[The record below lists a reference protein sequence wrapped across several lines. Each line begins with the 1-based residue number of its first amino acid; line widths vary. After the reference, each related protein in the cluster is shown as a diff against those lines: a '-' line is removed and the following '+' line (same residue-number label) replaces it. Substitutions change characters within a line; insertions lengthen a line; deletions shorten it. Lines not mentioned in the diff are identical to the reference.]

1 MSNWSMPSG
10 NWWKTRMAI
19 EYQKGNAF
27 LHHLDA
33 RTKLLLF
40 VGMTVLAIVV
50 IDPILMGLLF
60 AALYFIGLRSVN
72 PKLLNSNLRILI
84 VIFLTFAMF
93 QIIFFEKEGSHFLFY
108 LIPFKDWI
116 PVTVEGLIRG
126 LAVFF
131 RFFSVVLAV
140 HLMLYTTPPVDLALT
155 ITKREQ
161 SRRMNTEL
169 GITLI
174 LGLIFFVI
182 AHLVRAEDI
191 QALPFN
197 LAVRTLIIFLACL
210 ISAYL
215 VQKIAGHGL
224 PPEMGMALTLGF
236 ATVGLLSKQ
245 TEIITDAQ
253 KARGYDVK
261 PRNLIRR
268 LQVFAALLLPI
279 FLATLERS
287 QDISVAILS
296 RGFDYNISARTYR
309 RQLKFQTRDYIV
321 LSILVLL
328 LFGSLYLNYLQIGNP
343 TEQLVLNLLNSK

>member
-1 MSNWSMPSG
+1 
-10 NWWKTRMAI
+10 MAI
-19 EYQKGNAF
+19 EFQKGSSF
-27 LHHLDA
+27 LHRLDA

-40 VGMTVLAIVV
+40 VGMTILAIVV

-60 AALYFIGLRSVN
+60 VCLYFIGTRAIDR
-72 PKLLNSNLRILI
+72 KLLNSNLRILI

-93 QIIFFEKEGSHFLFY
+93 QIIFVRAEDSHFLFY
-108 LIPFKDWI
+108 LIPFKNWV
-116 PVTVEGLIRG
+116 PVTVQGIVRG

-161 SRRMNTEL
+161 RRKLSLEL
-169 GITLI
+169 VVTVI
-174 LGLIFFVI
+174 LGLILFVI
-182 AHLVRAEDI
+182 AHLTRAEEI
-191 QALPFN
+191 RVLPFD
-197 LAVRTLIIFLACL
+197 LGTRTLIVLLGSFVV
-210 ISAYL
+210 AYL

-261 PRNLIRR
+261 PKNLIRR
-268 LQVFAALLLPI
+268 IQVLTALLLPI

-309 RQLKFQTRDYIV
+309 RQLIFHTRDYIV
-321 LSILVLL
+321 LTILVLL
-328 LFGSLYLNYLQIGNP
+328 LFGSLYLNYLHVGNP
-343 TEQLVLNLLNSK
+343 TEQFILNLLNE

>member
-1 MSNWSMPSG
+1 
-10 NWWKTRMAI
+10 MAI
-19 EYQKGNAF
+19 EYQKSNSF
-27 LHHLDA
+27 LHRLDA
-33 RTKLLLF
+33 RTKLFLF
-40 VGMTVLAIVV
+40 VGMTVLAIVIV
-50 IDPILMGLLF
+50 DPLLMGVLF
-60 AALYFIGLRSVN
+60 AALYFLGRRSVN
-72 PKLLNSNLRILI
+72 PTLLNSNLRILI

-93 QIIFFEKEGSHFLFY
+93 QVIFFEREDAHFLFY
-108 LIPFKDWI
+108 LIPFKNWI

-161 SRRMNTEL
+161 SRRLNAEVAV
-169 GITLI
+169 TLI
-174 LGLIFFVI
+174 LGLILFVI
-182 AHLVRAEDI
+182 AHLVRADTI
-191 QALPFN
+191 RALPFDPGT
-197 LAVRTLIIFLACL
+197 RTLMVFFGALLA
-210 ISAYL
+210 AYL
-215 VQKIAGHGL
+215 IQRIAGRGL

-253 KARGYDVK
+253 KARGYDVRPK
-261 PRNLIRR
+261 NLIRR

-296 RGFDYNISARTYR
+296 RGFDYNIQARTYR
-309 RQLKFQTRDYIV
+309 RQLKFQTQDYIV
-321 LSILVLL
+321 LAILVLL
-328 LFGSLYLNYLQIGNP
+328 LFVSLYLNYLGIGNL
-343 TEQLVLNLLNSK
+343 TEQFVLKLLSK

>member
-1 MSNWSMPSG
+1 
-10 NWWKTRMAI
+10 MAI
-19 EYQKGNAF
+19 EYQRGNAF
-27 LHHLDA
+27 LHRLDA

-50 IDPILMGLLF
+50 VDPILMGLLF
-60 AALYFIGLRSVN
+60 AALYFIGAHSIDR
-72 PKLLNSNLRILI
+72 KLLNSNLRILI
-84 VIFLTFAMF
+84 VIFLTFSMF
-93 QIIFFEKEGSHFLFY
+93 QIIFFTSEDSHFLFY
-108 LIPFKDWI
+108 LVPFKNWI
-116 PVTVEGLIRG
+116 PVTVEGVIRG

-140 HLMLYTTPPVDLALT
+140 HLMLYSTPPVDLALT

-161 SRRMNTEL
+161 SRRFSSEL
-169 GITLI
+169 AATLI
-174 LGLIFFVI
+174 LGLILFVV
-182 AHLVRAEDI
+182 AHLTRAEEI
-191 QALPFN
+191 QVLPFN
-197 LAVRTLIIFLACL
+197 HPIRTLLVLLASFV
-210 ISAYL
+210 SAY
-215 VQKIAGHGL
+215 VIQKIAGHGL

-268 LQVFAALLLPI
+268 MQVLAALLLPI

-296 RGFDYNISARTYR
+296 RGFDYNIDARTYR
-309 RQLKFQTRDYIV
+309 RQLKFQTRDYLV
-321 LSILVLL
+321 LAILVLL
-328 LFGSLYLNYLQIGNP
+328 LFGSLYLNYLHIGDP
-343 TEQLVLNLLNSK
+343 TEQFILNLLR

>member
-1 MSNWSMPSG
+1 
-10 NWWKTRMAI
+10 MAI
-19 EYQKGNAF
+19 EYQKGDSF
-27 LHHLDA
+27 LHRLDA

-40 VGMTVLAIVV
+40 VGMTILAIVV
-50 IDPILMGLLF
+50 LDPILMGLLF
-60 AALYFIGLRSVN
+60 AALYFVGRRAIE
-72 PKLLNSNLRILI
+72 PKLLNSNLRVLV

-93 QIIFFEKEGSHFLFY
+93 QIIFFTAEGAYFLFY
-108 LIPFKDWI
+108 LVPFRNWI

-161 SRRMNTEL
+161 TRKPGAEL
-169 GITLI
+169 TITLLLGFI
-174 LGLIFFVI
+174 LFVI
-182 AHLVRAEDI
+182 VHLVRAEDI
-191 QALPFN
+191 RALPFD
-197 LAVRTLIIFLACL
+197 LVLRTLIVFLGAL
-210 ISAYL
+210 LAAYL
-215 VQKIAGHGL
+215 LQRIAGRGL

-296 RGFDYNISARTYR
+296 RGFDYNIQARTYR
-309 RQLKFQTRDYIV
+309 RQLQFQTRDYVV
-321 LSILVLL
+321 LAILVFL
-328 LFGSLYLNYLQIGNP
+328 LFGGLYLNYLELGNP
-343 TEQLVLNLLNSK
+343 TEQFVLSLLNE

>member
-1 MSNWSMPSG
+1 
-10 NWWKTRMAI
+10 MAI

-27 LHHLDA
+27 LHRLDA

-50 IDPILMGLLF
+50 VDPILMGLIF
-60 AALYFIGLRSVN
+60 AGLYYVGAHSVDR
-72 PKLLNSNLRILI
+72 KLLNSNLRILI
-84 VIFLTFAMF
+84 VIFLTFSLF
-93 QIIFFEKEGSHFLFY
+93 QIIFFTSKDSHFLFY
-108 LIPFKDWI
+108 LIPFKNWI
-116 PVTVEGLIRG
+116 PVTVQGLVRG
-126 LAVFF
+126 AAVFF

-161 SRRMNTEL
+161 NRGLSSEL
-169 GITLI
+169 TSTLI
-174 LGLIFFVI
+174 LGLILFVI
-182 AHLVRAEDI
+182 AHLTKVEEI
-191 QALPFN
+191 QALSSD
-197 LAVRTLIIFLACL
+197 VRIRTLIVLVASFALAYV
-210 ISAYL
+210 I
-215 VQKIAGHGL
+215 QKIIGHGL

-261 PRNLIRR
+261 PKNLIRR
-268 LQVFAALLLPI
+268 VQVLTALLLPI

-296 RGFDYNISARTYR
+296 RGFDYNIAERTYR
-309 RQLKFQTRDYIV
+309 RQLKFQTTDYIV
-321 LSILVLL
+321 LTLIVLL
-328 LFGSLYLNYLQIGNP
+328 LFAGMYLNYLNLGNP
-343 TEQLVLNLLNSK
+343 TEQFILSLLNNSA

>member
-1 MSNWSMPSG
+1 
-10 NWWKTRMAI
+10 MAI
-19 EYQKGNAF
+19 EYQKGDSF
-27 LHHLDA
+27 LHRLDA

-40 VGMTVLAIVV
+40 VGMTVLAIVIV
-50 IDPILMGLLF
+50 DPILMGILF
-60 AALYFIGLRSVN
+60 AALYFVGRHAVN

-93 QIIFFEKEGSHFLFY
+93 QIIFFETESAHFLFY
-108 LIPFKDWI
+108 LIPFRNWI
-116 PVTVEGLIRG
+116 PVTAEGLIRG

-161 SRRMNTEL
+161 TRNTSTVL
-169 GITLI
+169 IITLI
-174 LGLIFFVI
+174 LGLILFVVL
-182 AHLVRAEDI
+182 HLVRAEQV
-191 QALPFN
+191 QALPFDF
-197 LAVRTLIIFLACL
+197 LTRTLLLLFGSL
-210 ISAYL
+210 IAAYL
-215 VQKIAGHGL
+215 LQRILGHGL

-261 PRNLIRR
+261 PKNLIRR

-296 RGFDYNISARTYR
+296 RGFDYNINARTYR

-328 LFGSLYLNYLQIGNP
+328 LFGGLYLNYLQIGNP
-343 TEQLVLNLLNSK
+343 TEQLVLRLLDRP

>member
-1 MSNWSMPSG
+1 
-10 NWWKTRMAI
+10 MAI
-19 EYQKGNAF
+19 EYQKGDSF
-27 LHHLDA
+27 LHRLDA

-40 VGMTVLAIVV
+40 VGMTVLAIVIV
-50 IDPILMGLLF
+50 DPMLMGILF
-60 AALYFIGLRSVN
+60 AALYFVGRRAVN
-72 PKLLNSNLRILI
+72 PRLLNSNLRILI
-84 VIFLTFAMF
+84 VIFLTFALF
-93 QIIFFEKEGSHFLFY
+93 QILFFETENAHFLFY
-108 LIPFKDWI
+108 LIPFKNWI

-161 SRRMNTEL
+161 TRSTGTAL
-169 GITLI
+169 IITLI
-174 LGLIFFVI
+174 LGLILFVVL
-182 AHLVRAEDI
+182 HLVRAEQV
-191 QALPFN
+191 QALPFD
-197 LAVRTLIIFLACL
+197 LIPRTLILLVGSL
-210 ISAYL
+210 ITAYL
-215 VQKIAGHGL
+215 LQRILGHGL

-261 PRNLIRR
+261 PKNLIRR

-296 RGFDYNISARTYR
+296 RGFDYNINARTYR

-328 LFGSLYLNYLQIGNP
+328 LFGGLYLNYLQLGNP
-343 TEQLVLNLLNSK
+343 TEQLVLRLLDRP

>member
-1 MSNWSMPSG
+1 
-10 NWWKTRMAI
+10 MAI

-27 LHHLDA
+27 LHRLDA

-50 IDPILMGLLF
+50 VDPILMGLIF
-60 AALYFIGLRSVN
+60 AGLYLVGARSVDR
-72 PKLLNSNLRILI
+72 KLLNSNLRILI
-84 VIFLTFAMF
+84 VIFLTFSLF
-93 QIIFFEKEGSHFLFY
+93 QIIFFTSKDAHFLFY
-108 LIPFKDWI
+108 LIPSRNWI
-116 PVTVEGLIRG
+116 PVTVQGLVRG
-126 LAVFF
+126 AAVFF

-161 SRRMNTEL
+161 NRRLSAEL
-169 GITLI
+169 TSTLI
-174 LGLIFFVI
+174 LGLILFVI
-182 AHLVRAEDI
+182 AHLTKVEEI
-191 QALPFN
+191 QALSSDIRI
-197 LAVRTLIIFLACL
+197 RTLIVLVASFVLAYV
-210 ISAYL
+210 I
-215 VQKIAGHGL
+215 QKIIGHGL

-261 PRNLIRR
+261 PKNLIRR
-268 LQVFAALLLPI
+268 IQVLTALLLPI

-296 RGFDYNISARTYR
+296 RGFDYNIAERTYR
-309 RQLKFQTRDYIV
+309 RQLKFQTTDYIV
-321 LSILVLL
+321 LTLIVLL
-328 LFGSLYLNYLQIGNP
+328 LFAGMYLNYLNLGNP
-343 TEQLVLNLLNSK
+343 TEQFILNLLENPS

>member
-1 MSNWSMPSG
+1 
-10 NWWKTRMAI
+10 MAI
-19 EYQKGNAF
+19 EYQKGDSF
-27 LHHLDA
+27 LHRLDA

-40 VGMTVLAIVV
+40 VGMTVLAIVIV
-50 IDPILMGLLF
+50 DPILMGLLF
-60 AALYFIGLRSVN
+60 AALYFAGRRAVN
-72 PKLLNSNLRILI
+72 PKLLNSNLRVLI

-93 QIIFFEKEGSHFLFY
+93 QIIFFESENGHFLFY
-108 LIPFKDWI
+108 LIPFRNWI

-161 SRRMNTEL
+161 SRRLNTEL
-169 GITLI
+169 MITLI
-174 LGLIFFVI
+174 LGLILFVI
-182 AHLVRAEDI
+182 MYLTRMEMI
-191 QALPFN
+191 RALPFDFGT
-197 LAVRTLIIFLACL
+197 RILIILLSAL
-210 ISAYL
+210 VAAYL
-215 VQKIAGHGL
+215 IQRIVGRGL

-296 RGFDYNISARTYR
+296 RGFDYNINARTYR
-309 RQLKFQTRDYIV
+309 RQLKFQTQDYVV

-328 LFGSLYLNYLQIGNP
+328 LFGSLYLNSLGIGNP
-343 TEQLVLNLLNSK
+343 TEQFVLNLLDT

>member
-1 MSNWSMPSG
+1 
-10 NWWKTRMAI
+10 MAI
-19 EYQKGNAF
+19 EYQKGVSF
-27 LHHLDA
+27 LHRLDA

-40 VGMTVLAIVV
+40 VGMTILAIVV

-60 AALYFIGLRSVN
+60 ASLYFIGARAIDR
-72 PKLLNSNLRILI
+72 KILNSNLRILI

-93 QIIFFEKEGSHFLFY
+93 QIIFIRDEDSHFLFY
-108 LIPFKDWI
+108 LIPFKNWV
-116 PVTVEGLIRG
+116 PVTVQGIVRG

-161 SRRMNTEL
+161 RHALCGEL
-169 GITLI
+169 VVTLI

-182 AHLVRAEDI
+182 AHLTRAEEI
-191 QALPFN
+191 RGLPFDS
-197 LAVRTLIIFLACL
+197 VMRTLIVLFASFVL
-210 ISAYL
+210 AYL
-215 VQKIAGHGL
+215 LQRIAGHGL

-261 PRNLIRR
+261 PKNLIRR
-268 LQVFAALLLPI
+268 IQVLTSLLLPI

-309 RQLKFQTRDYIV
+309 RQLKFHTRDYIV
-321 LSILVLL
+321 LSVLVLL
-328 LFGSLYLNYLQIGNP
+328 LFGSLYLNYLNIGNP
-343 TEQLVLNLLNSK
+343 TEQFVLNLLNE

>member
-1 MSNWSMPSG
+1 
-10 NWWKTRMAI
+10 MAI
-19 EYQKGNAF
+19 EYQRGNAF
-27 LHHLDA
+27 LHRLDA

-50 IDPILMGLLF
+50 VDPILMGLLF
-60 AALYFIGLRSVN
+60 SALYFIGVRSIDR
-72 PKLLNSNLRILI
+72 KLLNSNLRILI
-84 VIFLTFAMF
+84 VIFLTFSMF
-93 QIIFFEKEGSHFLFY
+93 QIIFFTSEDAHFLFY
-108 LIPFKDWI
+108 LVPFKNWI

-140 HLMLYTTPPVDLALT
+140 HLMLYSTPPVDLALT

-161 SRRMNTEL
+161 SRRFSSEL
-169 GITLI
+169 AVTLI
-174 LGLIFFVI
+174 LGLILFVV
-182 AHLVRAEDI
+182 AHLTRAAEI

-197 LAVRTLIIFLACL
+197 QVIRTLLVLLA
-210 ISAYL
+210 SFVGAYGI
-215 VQKIAGHGL
+215 QKIAGHGL

-268 LQVFAALLLPI
+268 MQVLAALLLPI

-296 RGFDYNISARTYR
+296 RGFDYNIDARTYR
-309 RQLKFQTRDYIV
+309 RQLKFETRDYLV
-321 LSILVLL
+321 LAILVLL
-328 LFGSLYLNYLQIGNP
+328 LFGGLYLNYLNIGNP
-343 TEQLVLNLLNSK
+343 TEQFVLNLLR

>member
-1 MSNWSMPSG
+1 
-10 NWWKTRMAI
+10 MAI

-27 LHHLDA
+27 LHRLDA

-40 VGMTVLAIVV
+40 VGMTILAIVV
-50 IDPILMGLLF
+50 VDPILMGLLF
-60 AALYFIGLRSVN
+60 AALYFIGRSSVD

-93 QIIFFEKEGSHFLFY
+93 QVIFSTSEDSHFLFY
-108 LIPFKDWI
+108 LIPFKRWI
-116 PVTVEGLIRG
+116 PVTVEGLVRG
-126 LAVFF
+126 MAVFF

-161 SRRMNTEL
+161 SRQLSSEL
-169 GITLI
+169 IVTLI
-174 LGLIFFVI
+174 LGIILFVI
-182 AHLVRAEDI
+182 AHLTRAEEI
-191 QALPFN
+191 RVLPFSN
-197 LAVRTLIIFLACL
+197 PIRTLIIL
-210 ISAYL
+210 IAAIAGAY
-215 VQKIAGHGL
+215 VIQKIAGRGL

-261 PRNLIRR
+261 PKNLIRR
-268 LQVFAALLLPI
+268 LQVLSALMLPI

-296 RGFDYNISARTYR
+296 RGFDYNIEARTYR
-309 RQLKFQTRDYIV
+309 RQLKFQMQDYVV
-321 LSILVLL
+321 LATLVLL
-328 LFGSLYLNYLQIGNP
+328 LFGSLYLNYLQLGNP
-343 TEQLVLNLLNSK
+343 TEQFVLNLLNK

>member
-1 MSNWSMPSG
+1 
-10 NWWKTRMAI
+10 MAI
-19 EYQKGNAF
+19 EYQKGDSF
-27 LHHLDA
+27 LHRLDA

-40 VGMTVLAIVV
+40 VGMTVIAIIV

-60 AALYFIGLRSVN
+60 AILYLLGRSSVD

-84 VIFLTFAMF
+84 LIFLTFAMF
-93 QIIFFEKEGSHFLFY
+93 QILFNTSENSHFLFY
-108 LIPFKDWI
+108 LIPFKNWI

-161 SRRMNTEL
+161 SSRLSSEL
-169 GITLI
+169 AVTLI
-174 LGLIFFVI
+174 LGLILFVV
-182 AHLVRAEDI
+182 AHLTRAEDI
-191 QALPFN
+191 RVLPFS
-197 LAVRTLIIFLACL
+197 LPIRTLIILLVAV
-210 ISAYL
+210 IGAYI
-215 VQKIAGHGL
+215 VQRIAGRGL

-261 PRNLIRR
+261 PKNLVRR
-268 LQVFAALLLPI
+268 LQVLSALLLAI

-296 RGFDYNISARTYR
+296 RGFDYNIEARTYR
-309 RQLKFQTRDYIV
+309 RQLQFHTPDYI
-321 LSILVLL
+321 LISILVLL
-328 LFGSLYLNYLQIGNP
+328 LFGALYLNYLQLGNP
-343 TEQLVLNLLNSK
+343 TEQFVLSLLNQ

>member
-1 MSNWSMPSG
+1 
-10 NWWKTRMAI
+10 MAI
-19 EYQKGNAF
+19 EYQKGDSF
-27 LHHLDA
+27 LHRLDA

-40 VGMTVLAIVV
+40 VGMTVLAIVIV
-50 IDPILMGLLF
+50 DPILMGLLF
-60 AALYFIGLRSVN
+60 AILYFVGRRAIN
-72 PKLLNSNLRILI
+72 PRLLNSNLRILI
-84 VIFLTFAMF
+84 VIFLTFALF
-93 QIIFFEKEGSHFLFY
+93 QIIFFETEDAHFLFY
-108 LIPFKDWI
+108 LIPFRNWI

-161 SRRMNTEL
+161 THDAGTAL
-169 GITLI
+169 IVTLI
-174 LGLIFFVI
+174 LGLILFVVL
-182 AHLVRAEDI
+182 HLVRAEEVR
-191 QALPFN
+191 ALPFD
-197 LAVRTLIIFLACL
+197 LITRTLLLLLGSLTA
-210 ISAYL
+210 AYL
-215 VQKIAGHGL
+215 LQRVLGHGL

-296 RGFDYNISARTYR
+296 RGFDYNINARTYR

-343 TEQLVLNLLNSK
+343 TEQVILNLLDRQ